1 MGKKLSA
8 DPPSDK
14 NKIHLVIMSIV
25 ASMTG
30 MKKTMIILFTGLFLF
45 LSITTGAHA
54 QGSSRVGF
62 AFRRHNKDSALKSV
76 KFGDDLSYMLSYE
89 LEEQQAF
96 WQIAV
101 DYAPEIDTTN
111 SLESIITPQLNLLF
125 KDKGWLGGV
134 GVLWSLIE
142 EESGEDE
149 WSDAYYQLILG
160 FSLPVL
166 GLKFNISAY
175 YQFDNFNDIESFEE
189 ENIDYA
195 VWFKYAL

>member
-1 MGKKLSA
+1 
-8 DPPSDK
+8 
-14 NKIHLVIMSIV
+14 
-25 ASMTG
+25 MTG